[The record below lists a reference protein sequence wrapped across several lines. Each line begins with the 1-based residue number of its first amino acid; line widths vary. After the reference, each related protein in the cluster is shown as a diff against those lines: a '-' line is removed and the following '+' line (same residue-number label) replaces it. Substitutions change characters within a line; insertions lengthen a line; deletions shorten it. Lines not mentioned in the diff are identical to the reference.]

1 LKGDQK
7 RSPFL
12 LVKNM
17 KTQKEIEESLE
28 ITKKGIADIIGDITT
43 YQDEEDWE
51 LVGEKLMN
59 L

>member
-1 LKGDQK
+1 
-7 RSPFL
+7 
-12 LVKNM
+12 M